1 MFKTNQEFFDAVRG
15 LATRFEMEG
24 DFQSKDRI
32 IEGLGL
38 MNGLTDGWDLFLEKL
53 EEIQQSRP
61 ANSDLNNELAD
72 IISTTRS
79 VVYRK

>member
-1 MFKTNQEFFDAVRG
+1 MFKTNQDFFDAVRD

-24 DFQSKDRI
+24 DSQSKDRI
-32 IEGLGL
+32 YESLGL
-38 MNGLTDGWDLFLEKL
+38 LNGLTDGWHLFLEKM
-53 EEIQQSRP
+53 EEIQHSRP

-79 VVYRK
+79 VVYRR